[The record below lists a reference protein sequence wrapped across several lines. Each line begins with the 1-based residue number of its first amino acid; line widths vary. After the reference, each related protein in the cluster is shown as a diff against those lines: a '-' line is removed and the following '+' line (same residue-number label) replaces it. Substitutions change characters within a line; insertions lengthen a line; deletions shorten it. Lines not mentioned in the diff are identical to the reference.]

1 MATRQNKTF
10 EKKFKPLFTS
20 EDREPIAPQN
30 LPDAATY
37 SERNLWTLIDPMV
50 DSGAT
55 YWVPGYHYVN
65 RVGYIFT
72 EVPWTTDD
80 LNDEY
85 RSF

>member
-1 MATRQNKTF
+1 MATRLNTTF
-10 EKKFKPLFTS
+10 EKKFKPQFKN
-20 EDREPIAPQN
+20 EDREPLDVTEVPLEKVN
-30 LPDAATY
+30 DRT
-37 SERNLWTLIDPMV
+37 LWTLIDPML

-55 YWVPGYHYVN
+55 FWVPGFHYVN

-72 EVPWTTDD
+72 EVPWTADD